1 MSINPTAWKL
11 RTHDGYQ
18 LSKPVQRRMTHSLFV
33 DDLKIYAKSK
43 EKLTKVLSDT
53 KSEMM
58 DAGLV
63 WREVKC
69 AVLHLT
75 RGKVVDK
82 DGDIRL
88 DEEITLKCLEN
99 QPYKFLGMPETDI
112 HNTDKLIQLLIEN
125 ISQRTNV
132 IWTSPLSDFNKVLA
146 TNSFA
151 MSLVNYFMWS
161 QRINITDLR
170 KIDAAVRSIIN
181 DVYAKHKNQMNSILY
196 RGLGLFSVEIIC
208 KETKLKS
215 LAKIITSR
223 DPRIRLV
230 REFENEQYNKGRCS
244 IFKDAI
250 KFANDLGVTVDYGP
264 DSFCLKYKDARDKT
278 YETSDV
284 KYMKNILLKARN
296 EGLKREISSSTW
308 QGVMFKTRWN
318 DGHLET
324 NCFSCVTSWKTCPV
338 QFISEV
344 QGLYCQLL
352 PTKSYQ
358 LIRSVSNDQNTVC
371 HMCKRGQESVKHV
384 LSNCE
389 SLAKYDF
396 ILRHDSAFKCI
407 VFPILTQYKLIDQ
420 CPTWYSPSKVK
431 PYYENEIAE
440 FWWDTPKYQGNEE
453 EDDTKLFRPDAK
465 LRLKQERQI
474 FILEMAVPWIN
485 NREI

>member
-1 MSINPTAWKL
+1 
-11 RTHDGYQ
+11 
-18 LSKPVQRRMTHSLFV
+18 
-33 DDLKIYAKSK
+33 
-43 EKLTKVLSDT
+43 
-53 KSEMM
+53 
-58 DAGLV
+58 
-63 WREVKC
+63 
-69 AVLHLT
+69 
-75 RGKVVDK
+75 
-82 DGDIRL
+82 
-88 DEEITLKCLEN
+88 
-99 QPYKFLGMPETDI
+99 
-112 HNTDKLIQLLIEN
+112 
-125 ISQRTNV
+125 
-132 IWTSPLSDFNKVLA
+132 
-146 TNSFA
+146 
-151 MSLVNYFMWS
+151 
-161 QRINITDLR
+161 
-170 KIDAAVRSIIN
+170 
-181 DVYAKHKNQMNSILY
+181 MNSILY
-196 RGLGLFSVEIIC
+196 LPRNYGGRGLLSVEIIY

-230 REFENEQYNKGRCS
+230 REFVNEQYNKGRCS

-284 KYMKNILLKARN
+284 KCMKNILLKARN

-318 DGHLET
+318 DEHLET
-324 NCFSCVTSWKTCPV
+324 NCFSYLTSWKTCPV
-338 QFISEV
+338 QLISKV

-352 PTKSYQ
+352 PTKSYH
-358 LIRSVSNDQNTVC
+358 LIRSVGNDQTTVC
-371 HMCKRGQESVKHV
+371 RMCKRGQESVKHV

-420 CPTWYSPSKVK
+420 CLTWYSPSKVK

-440 FWWDTPKYQGNEE
+440 FWWDTPEYQGNEE

-474 FILEMAVPWIN
+474 FILEMTVPWIN
-485 NREI
+485 NREIKYQEKIDKYRNVLNKLKLDYPNYEANQLTFITDVLGGHSKHLRENISKIVNDKAKIKCIIYNMQKSVLSSAAHITRKFKLNVQ